1 MLQYTP
7 WKVEQNS
14 FDPQEEPQL
23 DMQLAVSNG
32 YISQYAFFEERYT
45 GEKRLGTF
53 IEGILVPD
61 THEPLCL
68 PNLAAVSLH
77 LGANKLD
84 LNQWK
89 VERFYRCLHKG
100 EARIERS
107 FTATSPD
114 GYMVE
119 VQAER
124 RLCQEQTNVFEE
136 TYRFRLV
143 NYAGPI
149 SFMTLIGE
157 PQSDR
162 EWYPLQ
168 TFIDEEA
175 AWLWLQA
182 SRMNLQL
189 CAAQTQQL
197 YKNGVLFTD
206 RPVKIEKKRV
216 LGYSFMTDVYPGDEF
231 MLKKRVAI
239 VDSRTCPK
247 TELPQKALAQ
257 LK

>member
-14 FDPQEEPQL
+14 FDPQAEAQL
-23 DMQLAVSNG
+23 DMQLAFSNG

-45 GEKRLGTF
+45 GDKRLGTF
-53 IEGILVPD
+53 IDGVLRPG
-61 THEPLCL
+61 TSEPLCL

-77 LGANKLD
+77 LGENKLD

-100 EARIERS
+100 DARIERS

-114 GYMVE
+114 GFTVE
-119 VQAER
+119 VHAER
-124 RLCQEQTNVFEE
+124 CLSLEQTNVFEE
-136 TYRFRLV
+136 VYRFRLV

-149 SFMTLIGE
+149 SFMTLIGD
-157 PQSDR
+157 PQNDQD
-162 EWYPLQ
+162 WYPLQ
-168 TFIDEEA
+168 TFIDEES

-182 SRMNLQL
+182 AHVNLQL

-231 MLKKRVAI
+231 TLKKRVAI

-247 TELPQKALAQ
+247 TELPQRALLQ